1 MVTSA
6 TTLPRPRTEEEL
18 RDLGFGS
25 VVSRESRQRLLNR
38 DGSFNVTRQG
48 LRFWT
53 SLSPYQAVLTMSWTK
68 FFSLVVAFY
77 LLVNALFASAFLL
90 CGPNALV
97 DTANVHSEPGFLRAF
112 FFSVQTFAT
121 IGYGHIAPS
130 GTAAN
135 LIVTLESL
143 VGLLGFALATG
154 LLFSRFSRPSASILY
169 SKSAVIAPYRGIT
182 AFEFRVINQRQSQ
195 LIEVQAKVILA
206 RFENVNGIMQ
216 RRYYLLPLERSQV
229 AFFPLSW
236 TIVHPIDEASP
247 LSGLSDQDLS
257 HSGAEFLVLL
267 TGIDE
272 TFSQTVHSRSSYT
285 AEEIVWDARFG
296 NLFEKSSDAVS
307 LRVDIDRFHA
317 IERVS
322 S

>member
-1 MVTSA
+1 MSA

-38 DGSFNVTRQG
+38 DGSFNVSRQG

-53 SLSPYQAVLTMSWTK
+53 SLSPYQAMLTMSWTK
-68 FFSLVVAFY
+68 FFSIVGTLYLVVNAF
-77 LLVNALFASAFLL
+77 FACAFLL
-90 CGPNALV
+90 CGPNSIV
-97 DTANVHSEPGFLRAF
+97 DTANVHSQPGFLRAF

-130 GTAAN
+130 GLAAN
-135 LIVTLESL
+135 LVVTLESL

-154 LLFSRFSRPSASILY
+154 LLFSRFSRPSASVLY
-169 SKSAVIAPYRGIT
+169 SKSAVVAPYRGIT
-182 AFEFRVINQRQSQ
+182 AFEFRVINQRKSQ
-195 LIEVQAKVILA
+195 LIELQAKVVMA
-206 RFENVNGIMQ
+206 RFENINGSMQ
-216 RRYYLLPLERSQV
+216 RRYYVLPLERSQV

-236 TIVHPIDEASP
+236 TIVHPIDESSP
-247 LSGLSDQDLS
+247 LYRSTHEELLRSS
-257 HSGAEFLVLL
+257 AEFLVLL

-272 TFSQTVHSRSSYT
+272 TFSQTVHSRSSYI

-296 NLFEKSSDAVS
+296 NLFERSSGEQS
-307 LRVDIDRFHA
+307 LRVDIERFHA
-317 IERVS
+317 VERVS
-322 S
+322 G